1 MSKFFKNLYRLIQID
16 TKFFIILKFIYN
28 FLPNY
33 KTKRKS
39 KIIENE
45 IYNDFK
51 SYNEKEKW
59 FCNNL
64 FFLNKKL
71 KKIKNIRNILE
82 IGSYEGR
89 SCIYFGKKFI
99 DAKITCVDTW
109 SGSDEHLNI
118 KFQEIENNFDKNI
131 LNHLGNDRVEKQKI
145 SSDVF
150 FKKNNKFYDLIYIDG
165 DHQTDQVNKDINN
178 AWSILNDGGY
188 LILDDYTWWWYN
200 DLKKNPAFAIN
211 NFIYNNIN
219 SIDVENLIIWKQVL
233 IKKKSL

>member
-1 MSKFFKNLYRLIQID
+1 MSKFFKNIYRLIQIN
-16 TKFFIILKFIYN
+16 TKFFIILKFIFN

-45 IYNDFK
+45 IYNGFK

-64 FFLNKKL
+64 FFLNNQL
-71 KKIKNIRNILE
+71 NKIKNIRNILE

-89 SCIYFGKKFI
+89 SCIYFGKKFT

-131 LNHLGNDRVEKQKI
+131 LTHLDNERVEKLKL

-150 FKKNNKFYDLIYIDG
+150 FEKNNKFFDLIYIDG

-178 AWSILNDGGY
+178 AWRILKDGGY

-200 DLKKNPAFAIN
+200 DLNKNPASAIN

-219 SIDVENLIIWKQVL
+219 NIDVENLIIWKQVL